1 MTSNLTP
8 GPKPVPIEPQFE
20 RIPEELRARPQWIT
34 WRYVPDGKKW
44 TKVPFDPETGA
55 PAKSNAPETWRSFEC
70 AVDAYQQ
77 LYDEPRPYD
86 GVGYVFAEDDPYCG
100 ADLDDCF
107 SEGGQGFSVEA
118 CRWIEAFDSY
128 TEFSVSGAG
137 LHIIMK
143 AKPSRNF
150 KNDKAGREMYDKTR
164 YFIFT
169 GASYHEDP
177 LPIAE
182 RQEEAEA
189 FIKEYAPRR
198 DSPRGLAARPPSP
211 VGGQFRTWDELRAE
225 LGRRIAAHETA
236 HTNPKGNIDCRGI
249 CHDGEGTTA
258 LYYSPSK
265 NTATCTKGC
274 DQATILR
281 AFGLPDEPNFGRAH
295 SPTNGG
301 PPAGNESRPAGSPPP
316 SPPPDASEAP
326 AQNGQDEE
334 IEKAR
339 KIVAEL
345 SGKISVDSKAAFDPQ
360 VLGALATLRAQAPA
374 DFHEAKEILRG
385 AKVSLRDIE
394 REIKKYQPKL
404 RLVKPDEDLTQYA
417 SDFLDDAPIADLIIP
432 DGYKLEADRTLG
444 QVPNP
449 LGFPIM
455 EPIAYGALLITGRTK
470 DVDGEAEGIRLSWK
484 RGDSWRHK
492 IIDRGIV
499 ANARELVSLANTGFP
514 VTSSDAKLQVEYF
527 AKLEAANFSDLPT
540 ARTTSRMGWQ
550 GSDCKSGFS
559 IGRDFVR
566 PGGEIVEAEI
576 RADSMNWT
584 NKAIAF
590 RGDDAGDDQVV
601 EGYRADG
608 DLDAWIE
615 AVEKIAPYARVV
627 STVYASLASPLLQLL
642 NLPNFILDLS
652 ARTSQGKTTA
662 QRAAASVWGVPD
674 ERKPGA
680 AIQTWDISKV
690 GAERASAVLN
700 GIPLILDDTKRAKN
714 PQIIAETLYLVA
726 SGRGRVR
733 GSLKG
738 LQISKTWHTVLISSG
753 EQPVTSFTNDGGTR
767 MRTLE
772 IEGAPFGRQ
781 DAETGK
787 IVELFNLAILSN
799 YGHAGRRFVA
809 WLAENLDQRDE
820 WKQEIGR
827 RAEEYVRQAAS
838 ERAGRLALYAAT
850 IAQAASLAH
859 KALDLPWVFEDPIRK
874 LWAEISGEAE
884 DAVGARRA
892 LRYLLS
898 WAWAN
903 EARFIGRELE
913 NNRGIPIAPP
923 AGWIG
928 RWDREEDFEFI
939 GFYPHH
945 VEDLLRAQKFNP
957 DAVMSEWRERGWL
970 RVKDDGQRR
979 FTCEHRLR
987 GEVKRAHLVT
997 VLRKGI
1003 DEIDA

>member
-1 MTSNLTP
+1 MAITDLTYP
-8 GPKPVPIEPQFE
+8 PKPVPIEPQFD
-20 RIPEELRARPQWIT
+20 RIPEELRERPQWVV
-34 WRYVPDGKKW
+34 WRYEADDKKW
-44 TKVPFDPETGA
+44 IKIPYDPKTGWR
-55 PAKSNAPETWRSFEC
+55 AKSTDSETWRSFEC
-70 AVDAYQQ
+70 AAESYQKAYGG
-77 LYDEPRPYD
+77 PRPYD
-86 GVGYVFAEDDPYCG
+86 GVGYVFAADDPYCG
-100 ADLDDCF
+100 ADLDHCF
-107 SEGGQGFSVEA
+107 EEIECRQAFSVEA
-118 CRWIEAFDSY
+118 ARWIETFDSY
-128 TEFSVSGAG
+128 TEYSVSGEG
-137 LHIIMK
+137 LHVIMK

-150 KNDKAGREMYDKTR
+150 KNDKAGRELYDRTR

-169 GASYHEDP
+169 GASYHEEP

-189 FIKEYAPRR
+189 FIAEYTPRKDAPRE
-198 DSPRGLAARPPSP
+198 PAARPTSSAA
-211 VGGQFRTWDELRAE
+211 GQFKNWDDLRAE
-225 LGRRIAAHETA
+225 LGRRIAAHESA
-236 HTNPKGNIDCRGI
+236 HKNSSGNIDCRGV
-249 CHDGEGTTA
+249 CHNGEGKTG

-265 NTATCTKGC
+265 NTAHCNKGC
-274 DQATILR
+274 DQATILQ
-281 AFGLPDEPNFGRAH
+281 AFGLPAEPTFGRGH
-295 SPTNGG
+295 SSSNGRQADPDPAR
-301 PPAGNESRPAGSPPP
+301 PPA
-316 SPPPDASEAP
+316 ASTAVAPP
-326 AQNGQDEE
+326 AQSGQDEE

-345 SGKISVDSKAAFDPQ
+345 PGKLLESGKAAFEPD
-360 VLGALATLRAQAPA
+360 VLGALALFRERSPGDYQ
-374 DFHEAKEILRG
+374 EAKEILRG
-385 AKVSLRDIE
+385 AKISLRDIE

-417 SDFLDDAPIADLIIP
+417 SDFLEDSPIPDLIIP

-444 QVPNP
+444 QIPNP
-449 LGFPIM
+449 LGFSIM

-470 DVDGEAEGIRLSWK
+470 DVDGEAEGVRVSWR
-484 RGDSWRHK
+484 RGGAWRHK
-492 IIDRGIV
+492 IVDRGVV

-514 VTSSDAKLQVEYF
+514 VTSSDSKLQVEYF
-527 AKLEAANFSDLPT
+527 AKFEAANFSELPT
-540 ARTTSRMGWQ
+540 ARTTSHLGWQ

-559 IGRDFVR
+559 IGRDFVK
-566 PGGEIVEAEI
+566 PDGEIVEAEI

-590 RGDDAGDDQVV
+590 RGADAGDDQVV
-601 EGYRADG
+601 EGYRAEG

-627 STVYASLASPLLQLL
+627 STIYASLASPLLQLL
-642 NLPNFILDLS
+642 NLPNFIVDLS

-809 WLAENLDQRDE
+809 WLAENLDQHDE

-859 KALDLPWVFEDPIRK
+859 KALDLPWVFEDPIKK

-903 EARFIGRELE
+903 EGRFIGREQE
-913 NNRGIPIAPP
+913 NNRGVPVAPS

-945 VEDLLRAQKFNP
+945 VEDLLRGQKFNP
-957 DAVMSEWRERGWL
+957 EAVMSEWRERGWL
-970 RVKDDGQRR
+970 KVKDDGQRR
-979 FTCEHRLR
+979 FTCEHRVR
-987 GEVKRAHLVT
+987 GEVKRAHLIT